1 MERMIKQFYDVD
13 HRLFRNVNQYF
24 QQKYWNF
31 FFRNITHCGGATFTI
46 STVLLLLIIG
56 TAEIKTVALA
66 SAISL
71 TISHIPV
78 AILKKMYPRRRPYLV
93 LDQIYVTD
101 RPLKDHSF
109 PSGHTTAIFSIV
121 IPFALYD
128 PIFAVMFVPLAL
140 LVGISRMYLG
150 LHYPSDVAVGM
161 LLGSSTG
168 LLSLRMV
175 EIFLSNIF

>member
-46 STVLLLLIIG
+46 STVILLLIFG
-56 TAEIKTVALA
+56 TPEIKTIALA

-93 LDQIYVTD
+93 LDEIYVTD

-121 IPFALYD
+121 IPFALYN
-128 PIFAVMFVPLAL
+128 PIFAVIFLPLAV

-150 LHYPSDVAVGM
+150 LHYPSDVIVGI
-161 LLGSSTG
+161 LLGSTTG
-168 LLSLRMV
+168 ILSLKFV
-175 EIFLSNIF
+175 EHYFLHLF

>member
-13 HRLFRNVNQYF
+13 CRLFRNVNQYF
-24 QQKYWNF
+24 EQKYWNI

-46 STVLLLLIIG
+46 STVMLLLIYG
-56 TAEIKTVALA
+56 TPEIKTIALA

-93 LDQIYVTD
+93 LDEIYVTD

-121 IPFALYD
+121 IPFALYN
-128 PIFAVMFVPLAL
+128 PIFASIFLPLAV

-150 LHYPSDVAVGM
+150 LHYPSDVLVGM
-161 LLGSSTG
+161 VLGSTTG
-168 LLSLRMV
+168 LIAINIV
-175 EIFLSNIF
+175 QTYFIHIF